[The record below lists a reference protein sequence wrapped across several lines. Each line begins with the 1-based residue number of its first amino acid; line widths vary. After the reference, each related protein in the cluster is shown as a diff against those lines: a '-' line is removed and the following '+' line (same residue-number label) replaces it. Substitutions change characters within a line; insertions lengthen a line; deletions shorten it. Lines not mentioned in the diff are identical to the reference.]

1 MKNRK
6 RNLTMLAVLMFV
18 CAAVVLNWTYNNRWG
33 KPDAEMVY
41 AEDQAMLEADTDFAV
56 CSPPVRNTLPKQG

>member
-18 CAAVVLNWTYNNRWG
+18 CAAVVLNWTYNN
-33 KPDAEMVY
+33 
-41 AEDQAMLEADTDFAV
+41 
-56 CSPPVRNTLPKQG
+56 